1 MPANPGAPAPEG
13 INKVAFKRRKVM
25 FLWQI
30 HTVRLLLLLT
40 NFVPM
45 SIRQEKF
52 AKQIQRDLG
61 SIFQEYNHSWFGG
74 NMLTISGV
82 QVSPD
87 LGHARV
93 YLSLY
98 TVKNRQAAME
108 LVELHAKEIRHE
120 LARKIRHEVKKVPEL
135 VFMLDDSLD
144 YLNKMDALFAQL
156 NKDQQK
162 EEE

>member
-1 MPANPGAPAPEG
+1 
-13 INKVAFKRRKVM
+13 M

>member
-13 INKVAFKRRKVM
+13 INKVAFKHRKVIR
-25 FLWQI
+25 LWQI
-30 HTVRLLLLLT
+30 HTARLLQLLP

-45 SIRQEKF
+45 SIRQDKF

-61 SIFQEYNHSWFGG
+61 SIFQQYNHSWFGG

-108 LVELHAKEIRHE
+108 LVELHAREIRHE

-135 VFMLDDSLD
+135 VFMLDESLD
-144 YLNKMDALFAQL
+144 YLNKMDEIFAQL

-162 EEE
+162 DEE

>member
-1 MPANPGAPAPEG
+1 M
-13 INKVAFKRRKVM
+13 
-25 FLWQI
+25 LQ
-30 HTVRLLLLLT
+30 LLP

-45 SIRQEKF
+45 SIRQDKF

-61 SIFQEYNHSWFGG
+61 SIFQQYNHSWFGG

-108 LVELHAKEIRHE
+108 LVELHAREIRHE

-135 VFMLDDSLD
+135 VFMLDESLD
-144 YLNKMDALFAQL
+144 YLNKMDEIFAQL

-162 EEE
+162 DEE

>member
-1 MPANPGAPAPEG
+1 
-13 INKVAFKRRKVM
+13 M

-30 HTVRLLLLLT
+30 HTVCLLLLLT

>member
-1 MPANPGAPAPEG
+1 
-13 INKVAFKRRKVM
+13 M

-30 HTVRLLLLLT
+30 HTVCLLLLLT

-144 YLNKMDALFAQL
+144 YLNKLDALFAQL

>member
-13 INKVAFKRRKVM
+13 INKVVFKRRKVIR
-25 FLWQI
+25 LWQI
-30 HTVRLLLLLT
+30 HTVRLLLLLP

-45 SIRQEKF
+45 SIRQDKF

-61 SIFQEYNHSWFGG
+61 SIFQQYNHSWFGG

-108 LVELHAKEIRHE
+108 LVELHAREIRQE

-135 VFMLDDSLD
+135 VFMLDESLD
-144 YLNKMDALFAQL
+144 YLNKMDEIFAQL
-156 NKDQQK
+156 NKDPQK
-162 EEE
+162 DEE